1 MLDQALP
8 ISDTIDRLPPARV
21 AARMEL
27 AVAAVELCEYDIDRP
42 RRCTIDR
49 TDDILEM
56 TLSDRPALPRAR
68 YLEIPAMAARPLGEI
83 MFIPAGH
90 AVDLEWEAGR
100 RRVIR
105 CIFRNG
111 DQRPPRSW
119 TKEELLAGLDIR
131 SQPVRAAML
140 GLAEEMTAPG
150 FQSSL
155 LAQSLSG
162 LAAVELGRYFRKPP
176 AFPIGPGRLTPMQMQ
191 QIDARILTGGRL
203 PTAGELAAQCGF
215 SKRHFFRVFR
225 RTTGQSLVDY
235 ATARR
240 IDRAKA
246 LLRENGLVVKQIAH
260 QCGFGTPAAF
270 SAAFRRA
277 TGMTPRQ
284 YRSET
289 AG

>member
-1 MLDQALP
+1 MPDQTVRNA
-8 ISDTIDRLPPARV
+8 DVTDRLPPLMV

-27 AVAAVELCEYDIDRP
+27 PVADIELCEYDIDRP
-42 RRCTIDR
+42 RRATIDR
-49 TDDILEM
+49 TDDVLEM
-56 TLSDRPALPRAR
+56 TLSDLPSLPFAR
-68 YLEIPAMAARPLGEI
+68 YPEIPAMAARRLGEL

-90 AVDLEWEAGR
+90 AVDIEWEAGR

-105 CIFRNG
+105 CIFRSG

-119 TKEELLAGLDIR
+119 TKEELLAGLDVR
-131 SQPVRAAML
+131 SQRVRAAML

-150 FQSSL
+150 FESSL

-162 LAAVELGRYFRKPP
+162 LAAVELGRYFRRPP
-176 AFPIGPGRLTPMQMQ
+176 AFPAGPGRLTAMQMQ

-203 PTAGELAAQCGF
+203 PTAGELAVQCGF

-240 IDRAKA
+240 IDQAKA
-246 LLRENGLVVKQIAH
+246 LLRESRLVVKQIAH

-277 TGMTPRQ
+277 TGMTPRE
-284 YRSET
+284 YRSS
-289 AG
+289 AAA